1 MDLLFQRYANP
12 FLLIE
17 ETIKTDSFSG
27 FVSDFVGILNE
38 ENEDKV
44 LWEFYLHRVFEKSYS
59 EFLATIKTKKQP
71 EKPVDFEAAINESV
85 NILNGFVPE

>member
-1 MDLLFQRYANP
+1 MDLLFKRYANP

-17 ETIKTDSFSG
+17 ETINTNSFSG
-27 FVSDFVGILNE
+27 FVSEFVGILNE
-38 ENEDKV
+38 ENEDKA

-59 EFLATIKTKKQP
+59 DFISTIKTKKQP

>member
-1 MDLLFQRYANP
+1 MDLLFKRYANP
-12 FLLIE
+12 FLFIE

-27 FVSDFVGILNE
+27 FVSDFVEILNE

-59 EFLATIKTKKQP
+59 EFISMIKTKKQP

>member
-1 MDLLFQRYANP
+1 MDLLFKRYANP
-12 FLLIE
+12 FLFIE

-27 FVSDFVGILNE
+27 FVSDFVEILNE

-59 EFLATIKTKKQP
+59 EFISMIKTKKQP
-71 EKPVDFEAAINESV
+71 EKTVDFEAAINESV